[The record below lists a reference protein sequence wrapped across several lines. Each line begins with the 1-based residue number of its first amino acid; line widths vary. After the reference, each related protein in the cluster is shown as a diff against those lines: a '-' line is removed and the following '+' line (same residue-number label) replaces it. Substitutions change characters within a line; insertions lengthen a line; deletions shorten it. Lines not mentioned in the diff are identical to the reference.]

1 MSFSLSPVLPNSSC
15 SAALWRSIC
24 GCCWWLASVAGRVAP
39 LTRSCGDVQV
49 NSKLLTQ
56 GRNVIRFEMP
66 WDIICSGEKCGECI
80 HKVDPEED

>member
-1 MSFSLSPVLPNSSC
+1 
-15 SAALWRSIC
+15 
-24 GCCWWLASVAGRVAP
+24 
-39 LTRSCGDVQV
+39 VQV